1 MWLNF
6 PSSVL
11 TRPAFKEQAHR
22 YTSLGR
28 AKGSPPP
35 PPAPGVG
42 KVKGPAEVEG
52 SPLPLLGPKSFFIAD
67 SRWRG
72 CVDNCAGVCVRVGA
86 CGCGCARACVFA
98 VGPSQGFT
106 LTKSHYKRF
115 GVVGT
120 EWYLYS
126 ETHRQESKAV
136 RANARDE
143 CQSHAKH
150 STFVSQSPSPCRV
163 CPAARAGS
171 RGGGRGGDCEHPR
184 LPSAPAWPHQAP
196 GGPPPAHDGLPGGSA
211 TGVWAAKWGRR
222 PARTVSFPSTS
233 PL

>member
-1 MWLNF
+1 M
-6 PSSVL
+6 
-11 TRPAFKEQAHR
+11 
-22 YTSLGR
+22 
-28 AKGSPPP
+28 
-35 PPAPGVG
+35 
-42 KVKGPAEVEG
+42 KGPAEVEG

-72 CVDNCAGVCVRVGA
+72 CVDNCAGVCVRVGV
-86 CGCGCARACVFA
+86 CGCARACVFA

-143 CQSHAKH
+143 CQSHAEH

-171 RGGGRGGDCEHPR
+171 RGGGRGGTVSTHDSQAPRPGPAGLRVGPR
-184 LPSAPAWPHQAP
+184 LPTTAQREGSPSREGQQQECGQQN
-196 GGPPPAHDGLPGGSA
+196 GGGDRPEPCPSRPPPHFGSPQRLTLP
-211 TGVWAAKWGRR
+211 
-222 PARTVSFPSTS
+222 PPPN
-233 PL
+233 PLQ